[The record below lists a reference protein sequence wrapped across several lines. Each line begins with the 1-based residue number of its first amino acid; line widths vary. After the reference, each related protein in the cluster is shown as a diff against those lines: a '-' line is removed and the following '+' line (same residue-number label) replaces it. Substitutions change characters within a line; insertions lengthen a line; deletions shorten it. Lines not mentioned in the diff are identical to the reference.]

1 MSGIRSY
8 NKACKF
14 LDSSKTHALR
24 RQHEPKKYNCSGLR
38 TNTRSCSCVCP
49 YSIRIFQVR
58 VTVVHAMNTLEFY
71 NFGVKITYS
80 RIKVYTRRSHILWI
94 HSLNFASRRML
105 CTRTVTFFYKV
116 LFTKGSP
123 SYSRI
128 TTDVWYT
135 LTKILERLWTERIP
149 PYSTRIFQV
158 YVTCCVRLEYSRILL
173 RHNHIFESRIL
184 QNILAFTQCDA
195 LWFLDVLWC
204 LNALWCL
211 ETLWCLDALWC
222 LETLWCLDPIQVPL
236 SYLALVSNIERAF
249 LMVQEGKSN
258 RGTWSLTEEHES
270 LDTRC
275 VSRKRWSC
283 KGSHNLEVV

>member
-1 MSGIRSY
+1 
-8 NKACKF
+8 
-14 LDSSKTHALR
+14 
-24 RQHEPKKYNCSGLR
+24 
-38 TNTRSCSCVCP
+38 
-49 YSIRIFQVR
+49 
-58 VTVVHAMNTLEFY
+58 MNTLEFY

-184 QNILAFTQCDA
+184 QNILAFTQCDTFVRISLCGRTHLFSSTVQRA
-195 LWFLDVLWC
+195 TACSWDHYWKR
-204 LNALWCL
+204 L
-211 ETLWCLDALWC
+211 ESAVGYARTRSY
-222 LETLWCLDPIQVPL
+222 L
-236 SYLALVSNIERAF
+236 SYT
-249 LMVQEGKSN
+249 MYKSEQPQLIN
-258 RGTWSLTEEHES
+258 T
-270 LDTRC
+270 
-275 VSRKRWSC
+275 
-283 KGSHNLEVV
+283 